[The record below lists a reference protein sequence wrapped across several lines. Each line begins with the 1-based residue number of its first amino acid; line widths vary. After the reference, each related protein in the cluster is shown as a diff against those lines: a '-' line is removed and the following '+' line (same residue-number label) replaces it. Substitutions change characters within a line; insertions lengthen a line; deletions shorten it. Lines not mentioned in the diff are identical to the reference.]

1 MNPVGMQSLRLN
13 QPDQFR
19 RIYKTGS
26 RLDDNGLFL
35 FWIPSPDG
43 AVRIATVVRKKTYRH
58 AVDRNRVR
66 RVLREVVRKHR
77 DQMHGCWLVF
87 DLKQKTAIQGSSLH
101 HRTLELLQKGG
112 LLRSSD
118 EV

>member
-1 MNPVGMQSLRLN
+1 MQSLRLN

-19 RIYKTGS
+19 RIFKTGS

-43 AVRIATVVRKKTYRH
+43 QLRVATVVRKKTYRH

-77 DQMHGCWLVF
+77 AELGSAWIVF
-87 DLKQKTAIQGSSLH
+87 DLKQTTTICGSSLYD
-101 HRTLELLQKGG
+101 RSKQMLRKSG
-112 LLRSSD
+112 LLRSPD
-118 EV
+118 EVQL